1 MKIETINIING
12 KILGGDSLTF
22 NTWSEYE
29 GYINALINYVADK
42 ELAVEFNHEAFSTNE
57 TEINKEEASLFCSGT
72 FKSIILD
79 NCIAWK
85 EGEVITI
92 NILEDTPVNIDSSAK
107 TGSTS
112 YLRDR
117 NQETDEE
124 RPYQYR

>member
-12 KILGGDSLTF
+12 KILGGDSLIF
-22 NTWSEYE
+22 NTRSEYE

-57 TEINKEEASLFCSGT
+57 TEINKEEASLFCSDT

-85 EGEVITI
+85 EGGVITI
-92 NILEDTPVNIDSSAK
+92 NILEDTSLNIESMTK
-107 TGSTS
+107 G
-112 YLRDR
+112 
-117 NQETDEE
+117 EKK
-124 RPYQYR
+124 

>member
-12 KILGGDSLTF
+12 KILGGDSLSF
-22 NTWSEYE
+22 NTRSEYE
-29 GYINALINYVADK
+29 DYINALINYVADK

-57 TEINKEEASLFCSGT
+57 TEIKAATSLFCSDR

-85 EGEVITI
+85 EGDVITI
-92 NILEDTPVNIDSSAK
+92 NILEDTPVNIDSSVK

-112 YLRDR
+112 YLRSR

-124 RPYQYR
+124 RL

>member
-1 MKIETINIING
+1 MKIKTLNIING
-12 KILGGDSLTF
+12 KILGQDSLTF
-22 NTWSEYE
+22 NTRSEYE
-29 GYINALINYVADK
+29 CYINALINYVADK

-57 TEINKEEASLFCSGT
+57 TEINETASLFCSDR

-85 EGEVITI
+85 EGDVITI
-92 NILEDTPVNIDSSAK
+92 NILEDTPINIDSSAK

-112 YLRDR
+112 YLRSR

-124 RPYQYR
+124 RLYQYR